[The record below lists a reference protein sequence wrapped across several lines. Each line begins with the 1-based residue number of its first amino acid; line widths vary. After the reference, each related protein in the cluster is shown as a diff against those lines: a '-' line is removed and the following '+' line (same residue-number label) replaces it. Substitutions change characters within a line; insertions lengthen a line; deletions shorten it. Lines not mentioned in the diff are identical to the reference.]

1 MRTQYVIPLQGKFA
15 ARIEQLSWDISAATF
30 TSHHKK
36 LEREHYKLV
45 KQQAE
50 LQTFDEKLW
59 RYAAMPSSG
68 SSLTWMTGLR

>member
-15 ARIEQLSWDISAATF
+15 ARIEQLSGVISTDTF
-30 TSHHKK
+30 TSHRNK
-36 LEREHYKLV
+36 LEREHYKLA

-50 LQTFDEKLW
+50 LQTFDEKLC